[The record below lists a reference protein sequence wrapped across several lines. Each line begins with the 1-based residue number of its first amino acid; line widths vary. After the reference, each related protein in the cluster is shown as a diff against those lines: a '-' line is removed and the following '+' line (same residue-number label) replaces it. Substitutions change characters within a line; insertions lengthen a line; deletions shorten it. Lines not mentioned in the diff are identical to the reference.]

1 MLKSILVIVGGLL
14 SFFAIIELIRVYQ
27 TLHALHP
34 ITGFVFIVILGLAI
48 IWIIGYYLI
57 TLTSRPAVLRPP
69 KIAVL
74 SYPTNRELHRYGK
87 YLVKYISRFTNNDA
101 FTVAERDL
109 ARTGNDKLM
118 AALKNNDNHESL
130 LSAIEKAEQETI
142 QPLLNKLD
150 QQAER
155 QVRNSTRDVMIAVAF
170 SPYNAIDL
178 LVVIYRNINMVTKI
192 VRIYNVRPRLRQQLH
207 ILADTISVVATVNYL
222 NLGSHLL
229 QDLGSRVPI
238 IGKSL
243 DNIVQGIG
251 AGLMTSV
258 AGHAALY
265 RCQAF
270 KKWSADEARI
280 NVISHLHQFYSDVKG
295 IFFKDVLPG
304 VKNRLGEIATNKW
317 KSIQDGIAAVLDETG
332 DALDRFVRQPM
343 ATTGS
348 SVMSAS
354 KTSRRTIL
362 KAVLNAGA
370 FTGRSV
376 KRAGTNV
383 FVKSKSAGIKVVR
396 YSKAKLQ
403 RKKSVDE

>member
-1 MLKSILVIVGGLL
+1 MLSSVWRLLKSILVIVGGLL

-74 SYPTNRELHRYGK
+74 SYQTNRELHRYGK

-170 SPYNAIDL
+170 SP
-178 LVVIYRNINMVTKI
+178 
-192 VRIYNVRPRLRQQLH
+192 YNVRPRLRQQLH